1 MVVSMKNVFCWEH
14 FNMILVDYS
23 QVALAAILT
32 FQRELKGSEAEVKN
46 LIRHVTLSTLKS
58 YKKKYGKDYG
68 EMVICCDGRKY
79 WRKDF
84 FEFYKGMR
92 KSNRDK
98 SDLDWKLIFDTLS
111 EMRTDLATYFP
122 YRVIHV
128 DRAEADD
135 IIAVMVKYLQENQLI
150 QQGLVEEPQKVLIL
164 SSDKDFKQLQLFDNV
179 KQWSPMQKKYITAT
193 QREIIEHKIEH
204 IVKGDTGDGV
214 PNILSK
220 DDVFMKGERQKPM
233 SAKRLQEFF
242 ENGFIACKNDEER
255 RNWHRNSTLV
265 DFDHIPADVS
275 EDIIK
280 AYINIIPN
288 TDKMKIMNYLME
300 NRCRLLL
307 DEIEDF

>member
-1 MVVSMKNVFCWEH
+1 
-14 FNMILVDYS
+14 MILVDYS

-32 FQRELKGSEAEVKN
+32 FQRELKGTESEVKN

-58 YKKKYGKDYG
+58 YKKKYGKEYG
-68 EMVICCDGRKY
+68 ELVICCDGRKY
-79 WRKDF
+79 WRKEF

-111 EMRTDLATYFP
+111 EMREDIAQHFP
-122 YRVIHV
+122 YRVMHI

-135 IIAVMVKYLQENQLI
+135 IIAVMTQYLQKDLLI
-150 QQGLVEEPQKVLIL
+150 QVGLIEEPQKILIL
-164 SSDKDFKQLQLFDNV
+164 SSDKDFKQLQLYPTV

-193 QREIIEHKIEH
+193 KKEIVEHKIEH

-220 DDVFMKGERQKPM
+220 DDVFMKGERQKPV

-242 ENGFIACKNDEER
+242 DNGFTACKNDEER

-265 DFDHIPADVS
+265 DFDHIPQDVRES
-275 EDIIK
+275 IITT
-280 AYINIIPN
+280 YISSKPKG
-288 TDKMKIMNYLME
+288 DKMSIMNYLME
-300 NRCRLLL
+300 HRCRLLL

>member
-1 MVVSMKNVFCWEH
+1 
-14 FNMILVDYS
+14 MILVDYS

-32 FQRELKGSEAEVKN
+32 FQRELKGTESEVKN

-58 YKKKYGKDYG
+58 YKKKYGKEYG
-68 EMVICCDGRKY
+68 EVVICCDGRKY
-79 WRKDF
+79 WRKEF

-111 EMRTDLATYFP
+111 EMREDISQHFP
-122 YRVIHV
+122 YRVMHI

-135 IIAVMVKYLQENQLI
+135 IIAVMTQYLQENLLI
-150 QQGLVEEPQKVLIL
+150 QEGLVEEPQKILIL
-164 SSDKDFKQLQLFDNV
+164 SSDKDFKQLQLYPTV

-193 QREIIEHKIEH
+193 KKEIVEHKIEH

-242 ENGFIACKNDEER
+242 DNGFTACKNDEER

-265 DFDHIPADVS
+265 DFDHIPADVKES
-275 EDIIK
+275 IIV
-280 AYINIIPN
+280 AYISSKPKG
-288 TDKMKIMNYLME
+288 DKMSIMNYLME
-300 NRCRLLL
+300 HRCRLLL
-307 DEIEDF
+307 DEIEEF